1 MLKTLELLYNSNL
14 KITSVKKRLLWQ
26 GRGVYDR
33 NNFEQIKGYCGG
45 HLLGQMR
52 WFLWKGGHEGKINL
66 MSIKNDLQ
74 FSVNKN

>member
-1 MLKTLELLYNSNL
+1 MLKTLELLYNNHL

-33 NNFEQIKGYCGG
+33 NNFEQIKGYCVG

-52 WFLWKGGHEGKINL
+52 RLLWKGGHEGKINS

>member
-1 MLKTLELLYNSNL
+1 M
-14 KITSVKKRLLWQ
+14 
-26 GRGVYDR
+26 YDR

-52 WFLWKGGHEGKINL
+52 FLWKGGHEGKINL

>member
-1 MLKTLELLYNSNL
+1 M
-14 KITSVKKRLLWQ
+14 
-26 GRGVYDR
+26 YDR
-33 NNFEQIKGYCGG
+33 NNFEQIKGYCVGHLLG

-52 WFLWKGGHEGKINL
+52 RLLWKGGHEGKINS

>member
-1 MLKTLELLYNSNL
+1 M
-14 KITSVKKRLLWQ
+14 
-26 GRGVYDR
+26 YDR
-33 NNFEQIKGYCGG
+33 NNFEQIKGYWVG

-52 WFLWKGGHEGKINL
+52 RLLWKGGHEGKINL